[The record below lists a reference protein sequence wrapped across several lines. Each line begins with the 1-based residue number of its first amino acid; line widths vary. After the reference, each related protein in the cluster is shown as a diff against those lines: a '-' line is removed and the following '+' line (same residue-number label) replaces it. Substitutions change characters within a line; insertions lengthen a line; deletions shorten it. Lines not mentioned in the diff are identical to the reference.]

1 MRKLVC
7 FLALLPLLSFAPQGR
22 GTSGWT
28 QGKVQYKIQYIR
40 GSLRAKMATA
50 TLTMSDTE
58 WKGDTAYAA
67 GFSVQAANV
76 FKLFLRSEYK
86 VDLVLSKEDLSP
98 YYYSFPHVK
107 KGKKH
112 QLEFIYGDNEVE
124 SVLQIENTPEPVRK
138 LYPKNGLLT
147 LDVASFSLYVRS
159 LDPASLQGEP
169 MAVQLLFGSSAE
181 LAHLNYVGEDSA
193 FREGENCFHYILEI
207 VGRGLLENKS
217 GKEIHLWV
225 SPGAERTL
233 CGLEIKLEKG
243 SIVAKMLEK
252 NNEH

>member
-7 FLALLPLLSFAPQGR
+7 LLALLPLLSFAPQGR

-40 GSLRAKMATA
+40 GSIRAKMATA

-112 QLEFIYGDNEVE
+112 LLEFIYGDNEVE

-138 LYPKNGLLT
+138 VYPKKGLLT
-147 LDVASFSLYVRS
+147 LDVASFSLYVRG
-159 LDPASLQGEP
+159 LDPASLQGKP
-169 MAVQLLFGSSAE
+169 MEVQLLFGSSAE
-181 LAHLNYVGEDSA
+181 LAHLSYVGEDAA
-193 FREGENCFHYILEI
+193 FGEEESGFHYLLEI
-207 VGRGLLENKS
+207 EGRGLLENKS

-233 CGLEIKLEKG
+233 RGLEIKLEKG